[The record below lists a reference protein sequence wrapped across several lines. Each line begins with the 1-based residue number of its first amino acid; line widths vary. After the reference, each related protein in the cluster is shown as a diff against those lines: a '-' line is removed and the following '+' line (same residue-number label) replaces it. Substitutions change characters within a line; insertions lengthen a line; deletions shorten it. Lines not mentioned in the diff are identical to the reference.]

1 MKDLMER
8 LPHKVPAVAWVYG
21 VLGLIPFIGCA
32 AADIAGLAPNQ
43 DWWRLALLIYGAII
57 LSFLGGAR
65 WGLELARVQ
74 ASATAITLSMAPSL
88 AGFFLLLAPPHL
100 RRWALGGAA
109 VAHALQWLWD
119 FRTNTAPQGYG
130 RLRSVLAA
138 GAILSLSIAIA
149 FG

>member
-100 RRWALGGAA
+100 RRWAPAA
-109 VAHALQWLWD
+109 
-119 FRTNTAPQGYG
+119 R
-130 RLRSVLAA
+130 RLRTLCSGSGIFERTPHPKATAA
-138 GAILSLSIAIA
+138 SDQCSPPAPFYPSRSQ
-149 FG
+149 

>member
-1 MKDLMER
+1 MER
-8 LPHKVPAVAWVYG
+8 LPQTLPVVAWVYG

-32 AADIAGLAPNQ
+32 AADVAGVAPNQ

-65 WGLELARVQ
+65 WGLQLARVR

-88 AGFFLLLAPPHL
+88 AGFFLLLAPPDL
-100 RRWALGGAA
+100 RRWALGGEAI
-109 VAHALQWLWD
+109 AHALQWLWD
-119 FRTNTAPQGYG
+119 FRAKSGPQGYG
-130 RLRSVLAA
+130 RLRSVLSA
-138 GAILSLSIAIA
+138 GAILSLSAAMA